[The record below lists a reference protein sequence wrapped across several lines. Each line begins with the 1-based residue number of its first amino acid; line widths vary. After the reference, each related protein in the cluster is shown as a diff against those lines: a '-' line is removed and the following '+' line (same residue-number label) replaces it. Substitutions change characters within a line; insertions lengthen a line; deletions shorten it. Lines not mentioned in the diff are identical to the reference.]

1 MEEREGGRGKN
12 LSRNRKE
19 KKEKE
24 GGENPSWNLMFRR
37 ERRGKISEDI
47 AEQKMIQLPSSVQIM
62 LSRRI
67 MIKKP

>member
-37 ERRGKISEDI
+37 ERRGKISEEI
-47 AEQKMIQLPSSVQIM
+47 APSSK
-62 LSRRI
+62 LLNRR
-67 MIKKP
+67 